1 MTNPIPAPIKVMAR
15 VLLLCAPAFTL
26 AGCLQPAPAVA
37 PGPCDACAAMSRANE
52 AYALAQ
58 KADADAL
65 AARTT
70 TYQRS
75 LYK

>member
-1 MTNPIPAPIKVMAR
+1 MTNHIPTSIKVMAR

-26 AGCLQPAPAVA
+26 AGCLQPAAA
-37 PGPCDACAAMSRANE
+37 PGPGACNACEALQRAND

-58 KADADAL
+58 KAEADAI

>member
-1 MTNPIPAPIKVMAR
+1 MTIHIPASIKAMAR
-15 VLLLCAPAFTL
+15 VVLLCAPALTL
-26 AGCLQPAPAVA
+26 AGCLQPAAAPA
-37 PGPCDACAAMSRANE
+37 PGGCNACEAMERANA

-58 KADADAL
+58 KAESDAL

>member
-1 MTNPIPAPIKVMAR
+1 MTNLIPAPVKVMAR

-26 AGCLQPAPAVA
+26 AGCLQPAAAPA
-37 PGPCDACAAMSRANE
+37 PGPCNACAAMDRANA

-58 KADADAL
+58 KAEADAL